1 MEKDL
6 KSDWNKIVNEQ
17 PPFGHVVYFNS
28 RIPLKRA
35 CVKKAFKKDLKPKN
49 PKGTTITLSYM
60 QGGVETRSPWSQ
72 NEDEF
77 PLIEPPKK

>member
-28 RIPLKRA
+28 RILLKRA
-35 CVKKAFKKDLKPKN
+35 CVKVAFEKN
-49 PKGTTITLSYM
+49 ETGNTEGYYDPAVVYAGR
-60 QGGVETRSPWSQ
+60 GG
-72 NEDEF
+72 DAI
-77 PLIEPPKK
+77 PLESE